1 MQHLRLILGLIGAV
15 VLWGTAALCAPP
27 APAATA
33 PLRVC
38 ADPNYMPYSNRAGDG
53 FENHIA
59 QVIAAGLGRPIVYV
73 WKSIRGEDGFTEMV
87 HQYVD
92 RGRCDLVVDV
102 PYSEADLQTTRPY
115 YISSYV
121 FVYKKGAGYS
131 AITSLDSPQLAHVK
145 IGYEAD
151 TPVEIGLK
159 LRALTIGAKPFLTA
173 DEEDASPQA
182 IVDAVQAGTIN
193 VGLTWDPAVGYY
205 IGQHPDLTAVII
217 PNSRSQGSPEQYTF
231 PMAMGTRSGNDALVS
246 ALNHVIG
253 QQQSKIDAIL
263 NAYHI
268 TYFKP
273 NGNG

>member
-1 MQHLRLILGLIGAV
+1 MMRRSQLGGALIGALL
-15 VLWGTAALCAPP
+15 LWGTAAAAPP
-27 APAATA
+27 APAVV

-38 ADPNYMPYSNRAGDG
+38 ADPDYMPYSNRAGDG

-59 QVIAAGLGRPIVYV
+59 SVIGASLGRPVVYV

-87 HQYVD
+87 HQYVNK
-92 RGRCDLVVDV
+92 GRCDLVVGV
-102 PYSEADLQTTRPY
+102 PYTIADLQTTRPY

-121 FVYKKGAGYS
+121 FVYKKRAGLD
-131 AITSLDSPQLAHVK
+131 AITSLDSPQLRHVK

-159 LRALTIGAKPFLTA
+159 LRTLTIGAKPFMTA

-182 IVDAVQAGTIN
+182 IVDAVQAGTIS
-193 VGLTWDPAVGYY
+193 VGLTWDPAVAYFV
-205 IGQHPDLTAVII
+205 GQHPDLTAVVI
-217 PNSRSQGSPEQYTF
+217 PNARSQGSPEQYTF
-231 PMAMGTRSGNDALVS
+231 PMAMATRSGNDALVTQ
-246 ALNHVIG
+246 LNRVLV
-253 QQQSKIDAIL
+253 QQQPKIDSIL

>member
-1 MQHLRLILGLIGAV
+1 MRHLRLILGFVGAV
-15 VLWGTAALCAPP
+15 VLWGMAALPAPP
-27 APAATA
+27 APAAAA

-38 ADPNYMPYSNRAGDG
+38 ADPNYMPYSDRAGDG

-59 QVIAAGLGRPIVYV
+59 QVVAAGLGRPIVYV

-131 AITSLDSPQLAHVK
+131 TITSLDSPQLAHVK

-193 VGLTWDPAVGYY
+193 IGLTWDPAVGYY

-231 PMAMGTRSGNDALVS
+231 PMAMGTRSGNDALVTQ
-246 ALNHVIG
+246 LNRVIG
-253 QQQSKIDAIL
+253 QEQPKIDAIL
-263 NAYHI
+263 HAYHI

-273 NGNG
+273 NGSG